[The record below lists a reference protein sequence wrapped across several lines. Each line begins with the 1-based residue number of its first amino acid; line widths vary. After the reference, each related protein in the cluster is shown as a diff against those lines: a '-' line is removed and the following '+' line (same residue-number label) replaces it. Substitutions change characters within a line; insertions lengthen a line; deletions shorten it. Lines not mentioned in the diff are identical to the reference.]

1 METANEIEMLNDVGV
16 VVIGRN
22 EGDRLRL
29 CLESIVNQVK
39 HIVYVDSG
47 SNDNSVEM
55 AKKLGIAVVC
65 LDLSKPFTAARARNA
80 GYKEL
85 LNFNLSL
92 TYVQFIDGDC
102 ELDIGWLVKA
112 KKYLRSNPNIAV
124 VCGRLRERYPSNS
137 IYNALC
143 DIEWDTSIGEI
154 RACGGI
160 ALYQTKAFDDVAG
173 FNPDMIAGE
182 EPELCYRIREKGWK
196 IWRLDADMALHDANM
211 LSLNQWWTRSV
222 RGGYAYA
229 LGADMHGDSA
239 ERYLVAELR
248 RINLW
253 ALYIPF
259 SLLSLGMFHYFFLLG
274 FLVYP
279 VQIIRLA
286 IRYKETVNIN
296 WRYSFFLTLGKFPEA
311 QGAIKYWLNKIMNK
325 KSRIIEYKD
334 NNIEK

>member
-1 METANEIEMLNDVGV
+1 METASVMVIINDVGV

-22 EGDRLRL
+22 EGDRLRR

-39 HIVYVDSG
+39 HVVYVDSG

-55 AKKLGIAVVC
+55 AKKTGVSVVC
-65 LDLSKPFTAARARNA
+65 LDLSQPFTAARARNA
-80 GYKEL
+80 GYKKL
-85 LNFNLSL
+85 LNLTSNL

-102 ELDIGWLVKA
+102 ELDAGWLVKA
-112 KKYLRSNPNIAV
+112 KNYLCSNPNIAV

-143 DIEWDTSIGEI
+143 DIEWDAPIGEI
-154 RACGGI
+154 KTCGGI
-160 ALYQTKAFDDVAG
+160 ALFQMKVFDDVAG

-182 EPELCYRIREKGWK
+182 EPELCYRIREKGRK

-211 LSLNQWWTRSV
+211 LSFNQWWTRSV

-229 LGADMHGDSA
+229 LGADMHGDSS
-239 ERYLVAELR
+239 ERYLIAELR

-259 SLLSLGMFHYFFLLG
+259 ILFILGVFHYFFLLG

-279 VQIIRLA
+279 LQIVRLA

-296 WRYSFFLTLGKFPEA
+296 WRYAFFLTVGKFPEA
-311 QGAIKYWLNKIMNK
+311 QGEIKYWFNKIMKK
-325 KSRIIEYKD
+325 KSKIIEYKGS
-334 NNIEK
+334 NTGK